1 MLAFPYQHKGVQ
13 INQMIL
19 SFGGNTGD
27 YNLTA
32 ACQKYDGISDASTFG
47 ALRNPE
53 FETCAGSLGL
63 DAYVFGANQNK
74 PVLENGSVID
84 TPRTNKIEKFSGAS
98 FTMSITNYSASSKR
112 CRGSSTTL
120 NNSVFVFGGDGNYN
134 SLDNAIGSPFGFPRA
149 KALRTLDF
157 VDYFNDSA
165 DKVGL
170 AMRNPEAFFAKVSES
185 GYSIVQRCGYIITSQ
200 IPESA
205 LSTDPYFLNGWYV
218 TQKLYTTSTSPNVQ
232 YDENGA
238 YIVLYFRTVP
248 VNAPPPSSFDALIV
262 PNSNAPDVSSS
273 LEKFNGTSISTVE
286 IHGSE
291 FCHDTTAVSYNG
303 KAYVIGGSVLTMYP
317 LLTTQGSSPYDTSF
331 PYAYQYLNTENQ
343 YGIGYFNSIKEFDG
357 STTITVVKNLIYK
370 TSRAR
375 SGELNGNIY
384 IFGGRNRTTQSNNSQ
399 KFVPSTNT
407 VTTSSAAAVSYLDG
421 NCDKMGTKLYL
432 HGGTRSGGAFSGV
445 ISSFNEV
452 AISSTAHSAI
462 AAAGKSSCTISK

>member
-32 ACQKYDGISDASTFG
+32 ACQKYDGISNAHTFS
-47 ALRNPE
+47 ALSNPE

-63 DAYVFGANQNK
+63 DAYVFGVNQ
-74 PVLENGSVID
+74 PVLENGSVIAS
-84 TPRTNKIEKFSGAS
+84 PITNKIEKFSGAS
-98 FTMSITNYSASSKR
+98 FTMSVTNVHAGSKR

-120 NNSVFVFGGDGNYN
+120 NNSVFVFGGDGNYR
-134 SLDNAIGSPFGFPRA
+134 SYDNDIGSPFGYPTA
-149 KALRTLDF
+149 KAIETLIF

-165 DKVGL
+165 LEVGT
-170 AMRNPEAFFAKVSES
+170 AMRNPEAFFAKVTAN
-185 GYSIVQRCGYIITSQ
+185 GYEVVQRCGYIVTTQ
-200 IPESA
+200 IQEA
-205 LSTDPYFLNGWYV
+205 ELSTDQYYLNGWY
-218 TQKLYTTSTSPNVQ
+218 TTRKQYLVGNYPPNVQ

-238 YIVLYFRTVP
+238 YINLYFRTEP
-248 VNAPPPSSFDALIV
+248 KYAAPLEPFDFIITHIV
-262 PNSNAPDVSSS
+262 GAKDVSSS

-291 FCHDTTAVSYNG
+291 LYHDTTAVSYNG

-317 LLTTQGSSPYDTSF
+317 LLTTQGSAYDASF
-331 PYAYQYLNTENQ
+331 PPMYQYLNTENQ
-343 YGIGYFNSIKEFDG
+343 YGFGYFNSIREFDG

-384 IFGGRNRTTQSNNSQ
+384 IFGGRNRTTQANNSQ

-432 HGGTRSGGAFSGV
+432 HGGTRSGGSFSGV
-445 ISSFNEV
+445 ISSFDEV
-452 AISSTAHSAI
+452 AISSTTHSAI

>member
-32 ACQKYDGISDASTFG
+32 ACQKYDGISDAHTFHV
-47 ALRNPE
+47 LSNPE

-63 DAYVFGANQNK
+63 DAYVFGVNQNT

-84 TPRTNKIEKFSGAS
+84 SPLTNKIEKFSGAS
-98 FTMSITNYSASSKR
+98 FTMSTTNFSAGYKR

-120 NNSVFVFGGDGNYN
+120 NNSVFVFGGDGNYR
-134 SLDNAIGSPFGFPRA
+134 SYDNAIGSPFGYPTA
-149 KALRTLDF
+149 TAIEALIF

-165 DKVGL
+165 DVVGQ
-170 AMRNPEAFFAKVSES
+170 AMRNPKAFFAKMTAN
-185 GYSIVQRCGYIITSQ
+185 GYVVVQRCGSITTSE

-205 LSTDPYFLNGWYV
+205 LSADPYYLNGWYT
-218 TQKLYTTSTSPNVQ
+218 TQKQYIAGNYPPNVQ

-238 YIVLYFRTVP
+238 YITLYFRTEPNLTVP
-248 VNAPPPSSFDALIV
+248 SEPFDFIITPTVSAK
-262 PNSNAPDVSSS
+262 DVSSS

-291 FCHDTTAVSYNG
+291 LYHDTTAVSYNG
-303 KAYVIGGSVLTMYP
+303 KAYVIGGSVKTMYP
-317 LLTTQGSSPYDTSF
+317 LLTTQRSVYDASF
-331 PYAYQYLNTENQ
+331 PPMYQYLNTENQ
-343 YGIGYFNSIKEFDG
+343 YGFGYFSSIREFDG
-357 STTITVVKNLIYK
+357 ATTITVVKNLIYK

-384 IFGGRNRTTQSNNSQ
+384 IFGGRNRTTQANNSQ

-432 HGGTRSGGAFSGV
+432 HGGTRSGGSFSSA
-445 ISSFNEV
+445 ISSFDEV
-452 AISSTAHSAI
+452 AISFTAHTAI

>member
-32 ACQKYDGISDASTFG
+32 ACQKYDGISNAHTFS
-47 ALRNPE
+47 ALSNPE
-53 FETCAGSLGL
+53 FETCAGSLGI

-84 TPRTNKIEKFSGAS
+84 TPRTNKIEKFSGVS
-98 FTMSITNYSASSKR
+98 FTMSTTNFSASSKR

-120 NNSVFVFGGDGNYN
+120 NNSVFVFGGDGNYI
-134 SLDNAIGSPFGFPRA
+134 SSDNAIGSPFGYPTA
-149 KALRTLDF
+149 TALHTLSF

-165 DKVGL
+165 AKVGA
-170 AMRNPEAFFAKVSES
+170 AMRNPDAFFANVSGS
-185 GYSIVQRCGYIITSQ
+185 GYSIIQRCGYIITTQ
-200 IPESA
+200 IQEA
-205 LSTDPYFLNGWYV
+205 ELSTDQYYLNGWYV
-218 TQKLYTTSTSPNVQ
+218 TQKQYIVANYPPNVQ

-238 YIVLYFRTVP
+238 YIVLYFRTEP
-248 VNAPPPSSFDALIV
+248 KYAAPSSFDVLAIQS
-262 PNSNAPDVSSS
+262 SNAASVSSS

-291 FCHDTTAVSYNG
+291 LYHDTTAVSYNG

-317 LLTTQGSSPYDTSF
+317 LLTTQLSAYDASF
-331 PYAYQYLNTENQ
+331 PPMYQYLNTEDQ
-343 YGIGYFNSIKEFDG
+343 YGFGYFNSIREFDG
-357 STTITVVKNLIYK
+357 ATTITVVKNLIYK

-384 IFGGRNRTTQSNNSQ
+384 IFGGRNRTTQANNSQ

-432 HGGTRSGGAFSGV
+432 HGGTRSGGSFSGV
-445 ISSFNEV
+445 ISSFDEV
-452 AISSTAHSAI
+452 AISSTTHSAI